1 MKSVFDLP
9 PQPAKIGRSGGPGL
23 RKKLLLAGAFASAA
37 VLLAGCRLDMHDQP
51 KFKPLRENDFYADKR
66 SSRPLIGGTVARGQ
80 LDADTY
86 FHSGMVNGKE
96 GDVMPFAV
104 TPSVLERGR
113 ERFNIYCSPC
123 HSQLGDGNGMI
134 VQRGFKRPPSYHI
147 DRLRKAPI
155 GHFFH
160 VMTSGYGAMA
170 DYSAQVSERDRW
182 AIAAYIRAL
191 QLSQNAT
198 RSDVPPGMMIA
209 AHPPQINTNWPPPL
223 ISPNATHGEGGG
235 DIQREGKNE

>member
-1 MKSVFDLP
+1 
-9 PQPAKIGRSGGPGL
+9 
-23 RKKLLLAGAFASAA
+23 
-37 VLLAGCRLDMHDQP
+37 
-51 KFKPLRENDFYADKR
+51 
-66 SSRPLIGGTVARGQ
+66 
-80 LDADTY
+80 
-86 FHSGMVNGKE
+86 
-96 GDVMPFAV
+96 
-104 TPSVLERGR
+104 
-113 ERFNIYCSPC
+113 
-123 HSQLGDGNGMI
+123 
-134 VQRGFKRPPSYHI
+134 
-147 DRLRKAPI
+147 
-155 GHFFH
+155 
-160 VMTSGYGAMA
+160 MTSGYGAMA